1 MASGKRATIY
11 FEPEIHRALRLTA
24 AASDRSISDMV
35 NDAVKRALAE
45 DAEDLEAFEKRKR
58 EPNLDFERAADSFR
72 TQVQLD
78 DETYAAVRRKAYAE
92 HRSISAVVRDA
103 LSETLGSKGK
113 KRLTLA
119 SFPFIG
125 SGSSRQGKLSPVSE
139 RHDEALAEALYDE
152 HHD

>member
-1 MASGKRATIY
+1 MGSAKRATVY
-11 FEPEIHRALRLTA
+11 FEPGIHRALRLKA
-24 AASDRSISDMV
+24 AASDRSVSDLV
-35 NDAVKRALAE
+35 NDAVKRSLAE
-45 DAEDLEAFEKRKR
+45 DAEDLETFEKRER
-58 EPNLDFERAADSFR
+58 EPNLDFERVAASFR
-72 TQVQLD
+72 GQVQLD
-78 DETYAAVRRKAYAE
+78 DETYAAVQRKAYAE

-103 LSETLGSKGK
+103 LGETLGFKGK
-113 KRLTLA
+113 KRLTLR